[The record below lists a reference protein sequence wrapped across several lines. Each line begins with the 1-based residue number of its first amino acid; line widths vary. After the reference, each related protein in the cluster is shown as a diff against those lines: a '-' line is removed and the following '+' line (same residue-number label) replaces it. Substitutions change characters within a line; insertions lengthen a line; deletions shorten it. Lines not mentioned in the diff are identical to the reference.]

1 MSRGLLFVKWLQ
13 IIPHFVVLYVLFLAA
28 GVVTIVAWFAIL
40 ITGRYPRGLWDF
52 AMMTM
57 RWGAR
62 VTAYAGLMRDEY
74 PPFGDEPYPVRFA
87 MIYPEHLSRWKI
99 FVKWLLII
107 PHAVILYVLGI
118 AWAIV
123 TVVAWFA
130 ILFTGT
136 YPKSLFDFAVG
147 YNRWNYRAYLYLL
160 LLTDVYP
167 PFSTGP
173 DPAPPSEYVPYAERA
188 YGPA

>member
-1 MSRGLLFVKWLQ
+1 MGEPGDLRFDVAYPDRLSRGLL
-13 IIPHFVVLYVLFLAA
+13 
-28 GVVTIVAWFAIL
+28 
-40 ITGRYPRGLWDF
+40 
-52 AMMTM
+52 
-57 RWGAR
+57 
-62 VTAYAGLMRDEY
+62 
-74 PPFGDEPYPVRFA
+74 
-87 MIYPEHLSRWKI
+87 

-107 PHAVILYVLGI
+107 PHAIILYFLGI

-123 TVVAWFA
+123 TLVAWFA
-130 ILFTGT
+130 ILATGN
-136 YPKSLFDFAVG
+136 YPKGLFDFAVG

-173 DPAPPSEYVPYAERA
+173 DPVPLSEYLPYAERA